1 VAFAAVDLLAGVV
14 AAAGAGDG
22 LSAVQR
28 LGVDQCGGGLPVP
41 LFDVLAD
48 LFRQVVMHAGQSAVA
63 GPGLEVVVDEFVV
76 REVRRQGVPLA
87 AGAVEVADRVDDVTT
102 RVDDRA
108 SPAGPSRDVG
118 REYSP
123 FGVAGVRRI
132 VAGPGGREVIGK
144 RGAGGSCG
152 DPRGKIYRQGWAF
165 GVELLV

>member
-1 VAFAAVDLLAGVV
+1 
-14 AAAGAGDG
+14 
-22 LSAVQR
+22 
-28 LGVDQCGGGLPVP
+28 
-41 LFDVLAD
+41 
-48 LFRQVVMHAGQSAVA
+48 M
-63 GPGLEVVVDEFVV
+63 VDEFRV
-76 REVRRQGVPLA
+76 REVCGQGVPLA
-87 AGAVEVADRVDDVTT
+87 AGAVEVADGIDDVTA

-108 SPAGPSRDVG
+108 SSAGPSRNVRG
-118 REYSP
+118 EYGP